1 MTSAPAF
8 ATLAE
13 PFLVPSDIKV
23 WSVLVTIIGDLAPD
37 AAIGGPILTSLVE
50 AMGLQSQ
57 AMRVALHRLKRDGW
71 VESEKVGR
79 VGYYRM
85 SKSAKSSTYSVG
97 SRVYAE
103 SVSRISSL
111 QLLVGN
117 PSDPEL
123 SDFGFQIAP
132 NVCLAKED
140 QGLEGQL
147 AVSVQAE
154 VLPEWVMAKVHEGAC
169 SSDCQR
175 LALDLDQLLSLLDP
189 DAMGVIEK
197 TALRILVLHRWRRL
211 ALRMD
216 ALAEA
221 ILGAS
226 EAPAVCRAR
235 VAKCLEMLQRPSLE
249 ELGQVSGLI

>member
-1 MTSAPAF
+1 MTSSPAF
-8 ATLAE
+8 STLAE

-37 AAIGGPILTSLVE
+37 AAIGGPILTSLIE

-103 SVSRISSL
+103 SVARITSL

-117 PSDPEL
+117 PIDPEPF
-123 SDFGFQIAP
+123 DFGFQIAP
-132 NVCLAKED
+132 NVCLAKEG

-147 AVSVQAE
+147 AVSVRADL
-154 VLPEWVMAKVHEGAC
+154 LPEWVMAKVREGAC
-169 SSDCQR
+169 FNDCER
-175 LALDLDQLLSLLDP
+175 LAVDLERLLSLLDS
-189 DAMGVIEK
+189 DALNVIQK

-211 ALRMD
+211 ALRME

-221 ILGAS
+221 TLGAA

-235 VAKCLEMLQRPSLE
+235 VAKCLEMLPRPSLD
-249 ELGQVSGLI
+249 ELGQASGLI